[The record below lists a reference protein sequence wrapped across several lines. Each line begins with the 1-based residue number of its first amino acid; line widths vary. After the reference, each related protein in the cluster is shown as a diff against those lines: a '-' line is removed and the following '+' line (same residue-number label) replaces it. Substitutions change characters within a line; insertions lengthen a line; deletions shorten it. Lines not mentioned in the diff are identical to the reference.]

1 MKFSI
6 DTDALSSTASGMGK
20 ISSNVSSIHCNKYKA
35 DAEDGIDFSTAR
47 SVLAANI
54 SSCADRVKATG
65 SIINEVVNQHTD
77 LQKSLT
83 FEKYLNPPKENNNG
97 GNSGS
102 GGYGRGRSSGGGYS
116 SGYSS
121 DGQFIENSA
130 SFIET
135 GIAMGS
141 LVGVARN
148 PQIDKMSYA
157 NVDFN
162 KLTEA
167 SKEVMKAAEEKE
179 GYLMIN
185 GRYVIAC
192 PPDVGNVGDVLRFK
206 SKDGKIVECVV
217 GVNTVTSGNAGKV
230 YLLVKDSNKAKAVDF
245 GDIITAKDTTVTTIG
260 KYNDNNLEKNQ
271 TNLDIEQAVGGEASK
286 EIKDALSDN
295 KAETA
300 DGSTTNTDA
309 NATNTDTT
317 STNANSEGTN
327 NADTTSTETSTEST
341 TNADATN
348 TETSTETAVESNTT
362 ATDSNPE
369 TTETNE
375 NVDSNEGG
383 SVNA

>member
-309 NATNTDTT
+309 N
-317 STNANSEGTN
+317 SEGTN

>member
-230 YLLVKDSNKAKAVDF
+230 YLLVKDSSKAKAVDF

-309 NATNTDTT
+309 N
-317 STNANSEGTN
+317 SEGTN